1 MNNPAIIGNRR
12 AEIAA
17 DAMGI
22 MKAGGLSADADELR
36 AMLLYLS
43 EALCHASP
51 ALFLHYV
58 GWRKSLL
65 AGQGLPETEIDAALA
80 AVSLAL
86 PKDLENGSAQAAR
99 DLIASAREQLRF
111 MPSEPPGHLT
121 QIGPAADLARQ
132 YLDALLGCRRHAAAA
147 LILNAV
153 EDGMPVKTVY
163 LDVFQPVLRE
173 VGRLWQMNRV
183 SVAQEHYITAVT
195 QGIMSQLYPRI
206 FGAEAK
212 NRSMVACCVSGE
224 LHEIGVRMVADCFE
238 MSGWDSHYLGAN
250 APVGETLDMAQ
261 SVNAE
266 LIAVSATL
274 TSHVG
279 LVANLITSARQR
291 FGTKV
296 SILVGGY
303 PFNIDETLWSR
314 LGADGTAQNA
324 DDAVRLAERGG
335 W

>member
-1 MNNPAIIGNRR
+1 V
-12 AEIAA
+12 
-17 DAMGI
+17 
-22 MKAGGLSADADELR
+22 
-36 AMLLYLS
+36 
-43 EALCHASP
+43 
-51 ALFLHYV
+51 LFLHYI
-58 GWRKSLL
+58 GWRKAFL
-65 AGQGLPETEIDAALA
+65 AGQGKPETEIDAALA
-80 AVSLAL
+80 AVSVTL
-86 PKDLENGSAQAAR
+86 PQYLEASQAQAAL

-111 MPSEPPGHLT
+111 MPSEPPGHLA
-121 QIGPAADLARQ
+121 QIGPTADLARQ
-132 YLDALLGCRRHAAAA
+132 YLDALLGCRRHAAAS

-163 LDVFQPVLRE
+163 LEIFQPVLRE
-173 VGRLWQMNRV
+173 VGRLWHMNRV

-195 QGIMSQLYPRI
+195 QGVMSQLYPRI

-212 NRSMVACCVSGE
+212 NRAMVACCVSGE

-250 APVGETLDMAQ
+250 APVEETLDMAQ
-261 SVNAE
+261 SVSAE
-266 LIAVSATL
+266 LLAVSATL

-291 FGTKV
+291 FKNGV

-303 PFNIDETLWSR
+303 PFNIDPTLWRR

-324 DDAVRLAERGG
+324 DDAVLLAERGS